1 MGPDGEGETV
11 FESGDTDIGH
21 RRSEAVRV
29 DLERRTLAVFR
40 HSSSIGVRVI
50 RSAAKD
56 RVTTSAASLAFH
68 WFLAVFPGALAL
80 LGLAH
85 IVGLTPTQVR
95 GLVHDLDVVLP
106 AAASGVLTE
115 ALRSPVSH
123 NANFLELIAG
133 TVVALWASVESMAAL
148 QVGLDIAN
156 NVQRDRGL
164 VKRRLVALP
173 LLGLTVLLG
182 GSAFALLVLGAPLGR
197 LLSISVPDAG
207 PVIAIVWNIARFAG
221 AFVLISILM
230 SAYYAIGPWK
240 QHPKWRWV
248 TPGSLTATLGW
259 LVTSWAYSLYLDDV
273 GHESRSYGTFAG
285 VAALL
290 LWLFVTAVAVLL
302 GAELDRDLETSS
314 RREQSVDRGD

>member
-1 MGPDGEGETV
+1 MGLNDGTGPVGTFEREAETV
-11 FESGDTDIGH
+11 L
-21 RRSEAVRV
+21 RRWYS
-29 DLERRTLAVFR
+29 L
-40 HSSSIGVRVI
+40 GGRVI

-68 WFLAVFPGALAL
+68 WFLAIFPGALAL

-85 IVGLTPTQVR
+85 LVGLTSAQLR
-95 GLVHDLDVVLP
+95 SLVHDLDVVLP
-106 AAASGVLTE
+106 AAASQVLIE
-115 ALRSPVSH
+115 ALRSPLSH
-123 NANFLELIAG
+123 TANLFELALG
-133 TVVALWASVESMAAL
+133 TVVALWAGVESMAAL

-156 NVQRDRGL
+156 DVQRDRGL

-182 GSAFALLVLGAPLGR
+182 VSAFALLVLGAPLGR
-197 LLSISVPDAG
+197 LLSISVPGAG
-207 PVIAIVWNIARFAG
+207 PAVATVWNIARFSG

-240 QHPKWRWV
+240 QHQTWRWV

-273 GHESRSYGTFAG
+273 
-285 VAALL
+285 
-290 LWLFVTAVAVLL
+290 
-302 GAELDRDLETSS
+302 
-314 RREQSVDRGD
+314 